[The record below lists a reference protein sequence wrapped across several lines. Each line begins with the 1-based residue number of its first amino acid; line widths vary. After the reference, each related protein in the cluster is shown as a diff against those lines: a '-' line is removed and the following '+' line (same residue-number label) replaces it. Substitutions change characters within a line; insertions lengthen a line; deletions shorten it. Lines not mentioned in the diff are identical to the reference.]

1 MKYFFFVIL
10 YFFKKYL
17 SLPTEEY
24 SMQYII
30 SIRVKNKQDLNF
42 LLDTSKSNSV
52 FFSEINTFNIKNFVF
67 KIENDNTNFNNRNIQ
82 GIIGLGINEN
92 SNSLLDK
99 MKEEKII
106 KKRII
111 FFLNKPSPK
120 IYFQNE
126 ISKRINEKY
135 LGCYINSQSNKLII
149 MNKNYSESWNCDLN
163 YIYIEN
169 KEKYNKNIFNNG
181 SKIENYISIN
191 DTIKVNSKVIFD
203 AKSYYITTSVKYLDI
218 ILNEFNST
226 KKCSPFYF
234 DNYYFISCNINEEKL
249 KNIPFICFILD
260 GYCFK
265 IKGENLFIKN
275 KRDIYYSLIRFSNNS
290 EYDNIFILG
299 YPFFSSY
306 KIKFDYDNNFI
317 GFLGDEEPINFKK
330 ILKEFNI
337 KFDIVKF
344 IGISGIIIVLI
355 ILIIFYIK
363 NCIMNGKS
371 KSHIKF
377 IDEVNY

>member
-1 MKYFFFVIL
+1 
-10 YFFKKYL
+10 
-17 SLPTEEY
+17 
-24 SMQYII
+24 MQYII
-30 SIRVKNKQDLNF
+30 SIRINNKQDLNF
-42 LLDTSKSNSV
+42 LLDTSKSHSV
-52 FFSEINTFNIKNFVF
+52 FFSDTNKIGYNNLPENYFSDLIASIEINTFNIKHFVF
-67 KIENDNTNFNNRNIQ
+67 KIGNDNTDLNNRKIQ
-82 GIIGLGINEN
+82 GIIGLGIKDN

-106 KKRII
+106 KKRIL

-120 IYFQNE
+120 ILFQNE
-126 ISKRINEKY
+126 ISKRIKENY
-135 LGCYINSQSNKLII
+135 LGCYINSQKNKLI
-149 MNKNYSESWNCDLN
+149 NTDKNYSESWNCDLN

-169 KEKYNKNIFNNG
+169 KEKYNENVFNNE

-191 DTIKVNSKVIFD
+191 DTIKVNSKVIFE
-203 AKSYYITTSVKYLDI
+203 AKSYYITASVKYLDI
-218 ILNEFNST
+218 ILKEFNSS
-226 KKCSPFYF
+226 KKCSSFYF
-234 DNYYFISCNINEEKL
+234 DDYYFITCNMNEEQL
-249 KNIPFICFILD
+249 KKIPFICFILD

-265 IKGENLFIKN
+265 VKGENLFIKN

-290 EYDNIFILG
+290 EFDNIFILG

-355 ILIIFYIK
+355 ILFIFCIK
-363 NCIMNGKS
+363 NCIMNDKS